1 MAASKGGGATFELTQ
16 QSKKN
21 LDLQLTKLKEKG
33 NDSAMAMIVKLLFDI
48 KYLAQNKL
56 RYDSHIVSSR
66 LRNSLHVQINT
77 QYKGAIAIQNRN
89 SKGDNYSDKDGK
101 TYNAQLDVSLN
112 NNQGAVGTNVEYAS
126 AIEFGY
132 GAHQIEAKNAKQLM
146 TKVGGKWH
154 FFGKTVQHPGFKGDS
169 FLWWASKN
177 VDVTKRV
184 RETSAELLN
193 GLK

>member
-1 MAASKGGGATFELTQ
+1 MAASKGGGATIELTQ

-21 LDLQLTKLKEKG
+21 LDLQLAKLKEKG
-33 NDSAMAMIVKLLFDI
+33 NASAMAMIVKLLFDI

-56 RYDSHIVSSR
+56 KSDRHIISSR
-66 LRNSLHVQINT
+66 LRNSIHVQLNT
-77 QYKGAIAIQNRN
+77 QYKAALAVYNRKSSGN
-89 SKGDNYSDKDGK
+89 NYADGDGK
-101 TYNAQLDVSLN
+101 TYNAQLDVELSN
-112 NNQGAVGTNVEYAS
+112 NEGAVGTNVEYAS
-126 AIEFGY
+126 AIELGS
-132 GAHQIEAKNAKQLM
+132 APHEIVAKNYPVLGNK
-146 TKVGGKWH
+146 KVG
-154 FFGKTVQHPGFKGDS
+154 FFGKKVQHPGFKGDS

>member
-1 MAASKGGGATFELTQ
+1 MAASKGGGATIELTQ

-21 LDLQLTKLKEKG
+21 LDLQLSKLKEKG
-33 NDSAMAMIVKLLFDI
+33 NASVMAMIVKLLFDI

-56 RYDSHIVSSR
+56 KSDKHIVSSR
-66 LRNSLHVQINT
+66 LRNSLYVQLNT
-77 QYKGAIAIQNRN
+77 QDKTALAVYNRN
-89 SKGDNYSDKDGK
+89 STGNNYSDNEGK
-101 TYNAQLDVSLN
+101 SYNAQLDVSLEN
-112 NNQGAVGTNVEYAS
+112 NEGAVGTNVEYAA
-126 AIEFGY
+126 AIEFGS
-132 GAHQIEAKNAKQLM
+132 APHEIVAKNYPVLGNIKA
-146 TKVGGKWH
+146 G
-154 FFGKTVQHPGFKGDS
+154 FFGKKVQHPGFKGDS